1 MQTTAGAA
9 APTPSQP
16 KGFSS
21 KSIFQVIMTKF
32 KIMKP
37 FKTLFTLAFVMLAF
51 VANAQPWIYDF
62 GTANAA
68 AFSSTT
74 ASSTYLPAA
83 TSGTARVRVGTATT
97 AAGSFTLANPGE
109 ALGSGT
115 ELQMLSNAGSSSV
128 TKFSVH
134 DYTAGNTG
142 YLKFKITLNGG
153 TNGVYTCW
161 VGDGNSFSDNQAM
174 VNGQVFAGL
183 RWSLGASNTVTYTV
197 SGSTGTFGTTG
208 ISNSTTLFTQSLATS
223 YSVELYMNNSNASS
237 SYGRNAA
244 EYTLA
249 AGTWDLWVDGVLVGD
264 DLAKAGLASSAN
276 FDSFAFNH
284 QVSASAPGRIYLDDI
299 EYSNTVPYQETV
311 GISSSPS
318 TICANESSTISVN
331 GAPNSIVQLSING
344 NQNQSLTLDN
354 AGTGSLVLSNISATT
369 TVTITSVSNPTPLT
383 LPFQSTSAVINVDGY
398 CTSQTSTL
406 PSFMLVQDVIT
417 TSDNSANKTIQI
429 QFDLSWGFSWRDSI
443 NWDAAW
449 VFAKYKGTDGVWRHA
464 KLNNTGFSIN
474 PSKTIEVT
482 DDRLGAFIYSAYP
495 GQGTSAALGTQLQW
509 NYGLDGLTSVTGL
522 EVRVFAVE
530 MVYVPQGDFNVA
542 KRFITSDWGVFSAP
556 GDNFPV
562 INNRL
567 TPTLNYVDNT
577 SNRLL
582 RVKGDAGLDSD
593 NDGVIDKPNYPT
605 GFRAF
610 YCYKFEMTEQQ
621 YADFLNCLNAAQKNS
636 LGLAGV
642 NITSTNGEFFSSTPN
657 KACGNMSSMQT
668 LAFADWCGLRP
679 MTILEM
685 NKVSYGPLQPVNQ
698 YDIYPVGR
706 YIECWEVNGRCDQLY
721 DVGSFD
727 SNNSNRSSSGSSYY
741 GVDDLS
747 NNATEIVVSMNYLEF
762 SNVNGDGNLS
772 TNGNANVNGWSQSG
786 MLTQYN
792 QNYDFVST
800 GARYVR
806 SAE

>member
-1 MQTTAGAA
+1 MQSTALAA
-9 APTPSQP
+9 ASMLSEL

-21 KSIFQVIMTKF
+21 KSIKQGIMTKF
-32 KIMKP
+32 KIMKL
-37 FKTLFTLAFVMLAF
+37 FKTLFTLAFAISAF
-51 VANAQPWIYDF
+51 VTNAQPWIYDF
-62 GTANAA
+62 GTAGAA

-74 ASSTYLPAA
+74 ASTSYLPAPA
-83 TSGTARVRVGTATT
+83 SGTTRVRVGTAIT

-115 ELQMLSNAGSSSV
+115 ELQMLSNAGSTSV

-161 VGDGNSFSDNQAM
+161 VGDGTTFSDNLAM
-174 VNGQVFAGL
+174 VNAQVFAGL
-183 RWSLGASNTVTYTV
+183 RWSFGASNTLTYTV
-197 SGSTGTFGTTG
+197 SGPTGTFGTTG

-223 YSVELYMNNSNASS
+223 YSVELYMNNSTASS
-237 SYGRNAA
+237 SYARNAIA
-244 EYTLA
+244 FTMA
-249 AGTWDLWVDGVLVGD
+249 AGTWDLWVNGVLVGD
-264 DLAKAGLASSAN
+264 DLAKAGLTAAAN

-299 EYSNTVPYQETV
+299 QYSNNLTNIPFEESPN
-311 GISSSPS
+311 ISASPS
-318 TICANESSTISVN
+318 TICPNESSTITLN
-331 GAPNSIVQLSING
+331 GAPNSIMQLSVNG
-344 NQNQSLTLDN
+344 NPNQSLTLDS
-354 AGTGSLVLSNISATT
+354 TGIATFVLSNISSTT
-369 TVTITSVSNPTPLT
+369 TVMITSIDNLTPLT
-383 LPFQSTSAVINVDGY
+383 LPLTVINVDGY

-482 DDRLGAFIYSAYP
+482 SDKLGAFIYSAYQ

-530 MVYVPQGDFNVA
+530 MVYVPEGDFNIA
-542 KRFITSDWGVFSAP
+542 KRFNGGNLFAAP
-556 GDNFPV
+556 SDNFPV
-562 INNRL
+562 VNTRL
-567 TPTLNYVDNT
+567 TPSLTYNDGSAAT
-577 SNRLL
+577 IRI
-582 RVKGDAGLDSD
+582 KGDAGIDSD
-593 NDGVIDKPNYPT
+593 NNGSVDKPDYPT
-605 GFRAF
+605 GYRPF
-610 YCYKFEMTEQQ
+610 YCYKYELTEQQ
-621 YADFLNCLNAAQKNS
+621 YADFLNCLTPSQRSN
-636 LGLAGV
+636 LGVAGTGITLA
-642 NITSTNGEFFSSTPN
+642 NGEYFSSAPN
-657 KACGNMSSMQT
+657 RACGNMNSQRM
-668 LAFADWCGLRP
+668 LAYADWTGMRP

-685 NKVSYGPLQPVNQ
+685 NKASYGPLQPAQTQVNCFAAGTSNSG
-698 YDIYPVGR
+698 YSGNNLI
-706 YIECWEVNGRCDQLY
+706 

-727 SNNSNRSSSGSSYY
+727 SITTTRSQSGSSYY
-741 GVDDLS
+741 GIDDLTG
-747 NNATEIVVSMNYLEF
+747 NAREHVVSLNFLNF
-762 SNVNGDGNLS
+762 NSTNGDGLLDAS
-772 TNGNANVNGWSQSG
+772 GNANVNGWTDSG
-786 MLTQYN
+786 MLLPYEQFRFADYSGI
-792 QNYDFVST
+792 YL
-800 GARYVR
+800 GIRYVR